1 MSRMRFAAA
10 LLCVLTVPAYAQVQG
25 QAYEKNSMTSTL
37 SCFDAACGGV
47 NSS

>member
-1 MSRMRFAAA
+1 VAFAGSSAA
-10 LLCVLTVPAYAQVQG
+10 HFKTCGCNSKQCG

-37 SCFDAACGGV
+37 SGVDAACGGV